1 MLDKILNELIPR
13 QAEEIKKAVRDGI
26 PIMIVDNTGSG
37 CEARE
42 KLRCELKANNAILI
56 PDTVAEFRKYNTA
69 YLRIDLNV
77 EGGESMGVDFT
88 ALKKEIQRAN
98 MTYSN
103 MAEKLG
109 ITRSAFSKKMSGV
122 NDFKAS
128 QVWEIKKILNLSG
141 EKAEEIFLS
150 GNSKNIAPLT
160 PYSENGFK
168 EATVAVREGGSLE
181 IAPTGEGEDE
191 IEKAHIIIVTDKQ
204 IKKMKHVAKFLNEL
218 TELVSD

>member
-1 MLDKILNELIPR
+1 
-13 QAEEIKKAVRDGI
+13 
-26 PIMIVDNTGSG
+26 
-37 CEARE
+37 
-42 KLRCELKANNAILI
+42 
-56 PDTVAEFRKYNTA
+56 
-69 YLRIDLNV
+69 
-77 EGGESMGVDFT
+77 MGVDFT

-150 GNSKNIAPLT
+150 GRSKDIAPLT
-160 PYSENGFK
+160 PYGENGFK

-181 IAPTGEGEDE
+181 IVPTGEGEDE

-204 IKKMKHVAKFLNEL
+204 IKKMKYVAKFLNEL

>member
-1 MLDKILNELIPR
+1 M
-13 QAEEIKKAVRDGI
+13 G
-26 PIMIVDNTGSG
+26 
-37 CEARE
+37 
-42 KLRCELKANNAILI
+42 
-56 PDTVAEFRKYNTA
+56 
-69 YLRIDLNV
+69 IDL
-77 EGGESMGVDFT
+77 T

-98 MTYSN
+98 MSYSD

-150 GNSKNIAPLT
+150 GCSKDIAPLT
-160 PYSENGFK
+160 PYGENGFK
-168 EATVAVREGGSLE
+168 EATVAVREDGSLE
-181 IAPTGEGEDE
+181 IIPAEEGKDE

-204 IKKMKHVAKFLNEL
+204 IEKMKHVAKFLNEL

>member
-1 MLDKILNELIPR
+1 MLDKVLNKLIPK

-128 QVWEIKKILNLSG
+128 QVWKIKKILNLSG

-150 GNSKNIAPLT
+150 GRSKDIAPLT
-160 PYSENGFK
+160 PYGENGFK
-168 EATVAVREGGSLE
+168 EAEVIVKKDGSLE
-181 IAPTGEGEDE
+181 IRPKER
-191 IEKAHIIIVTDKQ
+191 
-204 IKKMKHVAKFLNEL
+204 
-218 TELVSD
+218 

>member
-1 MLDKILNELIPR
+1 M
-13 QAEEIKKAVRDGI
+13 G
-26 PIMIVDNTGSG
+26 
-37 CEARE
+37 
-42 KLRCELKANNAILI
+42 
-56 PDTVAEFRKYNTA
+56 
-69 YLRIDLNV
+69 IDL
-77 EGGESMGVDFT
+77 T

-98 MTYSN
+98 MTYSE

-150 GNSKNIAPLT
+150 GNSKNIAPLS

-168 EATVAVREGGSLE
+168 EATAVVQEDGSLE
-181 IAPTGEGEDE
+181 IVPTGEGEDE

-204 IKKMKHVAKFLNEL
+204 IKKMKRVAKFLNEL

>member
-1 MLDKILNELIPR
+1 M
-13 QAEEIKKAVRDGI
+13 G
-26 PIMIVDNTGSG
+26 
-37 CEARE
+37 
-42 KLRCELKANNAILI
+42 
-56 PDTVAEFRKYNTA
+56 
-69 YLRIDLNV
+69 IDL
-77 EGGESMGVDFT
+77 T

-98 MTYSN
+98 MTYSE

-109 ITRSAFSKKMSGV
+109 ITRSTFSKKMSGV

-128 QVWEIKKILNLSG
+128 QVWRIKKILNFSG
-141 EKAEEIFLS
+141 EKAERIFLS
-150 GNSKNIAPLT
+150 GTGKDIAHLT
-160 PYSENGFK
+160 PYGENGFK

-181 IAPTGEGEDE
+181 IVPTGEGEDE